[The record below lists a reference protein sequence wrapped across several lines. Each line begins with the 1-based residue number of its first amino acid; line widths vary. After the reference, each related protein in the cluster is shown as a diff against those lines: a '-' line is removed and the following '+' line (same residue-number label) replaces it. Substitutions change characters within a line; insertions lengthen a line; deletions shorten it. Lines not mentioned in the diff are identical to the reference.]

1 MGDSFNLKCHVMDF
15 KVKSQLLPLLFSGG
29 MAAAQAQTV
38 LQQDTHMF
46 REGDVILK
54 QEVQYKSP
62 GRSGKNVVWDF
73 SELTPL
79 ENEYRESYDR
89 MDSLFTC
96 SGMNATY
103 QYRFSGDSLLCV
115 GYFNQLLQVRH
126 LLPELIMHYPLTYSD
141 SICSFYYGEEAMR
154 CPVRTDSWTRKTSD
168 NTSPSGKNS
177 IPSSSALR
185 TVSP

>member
-1 MGDSFNLKCHVMDF
+1 MDF

-103 QYRFSGDSLLCV
+103 QYRFSGASFASRINYALSFDLFGFYLFFLL
-115 GYFNQLLQVRH
+115 R
-126 LLPELIMHYPLTYSD
+126 
-141 SICSFYYGEEAMR
+141 R
-154 CPVRTDSWTRKTSD
+154 RK
-168 NTSPSGKNS
+168 
-177 IPSSSALR
+177 I
-185 TVSP
+185 

>member
-1 MGDSFNLKCHVMDF
+1 MYSKVVLFSIILFSAVLYIKVTRLFIFTVDDSFNLKCHVMDF

-115 GYFNQLLQVRH
+115 GYFNQLLQMRH
-126 LLPELIMHYPLTYSD
+126 LLPELLCIIL
-141 SICSFYYGEEAMR
+141 
-154 CPVRTDSWTRKTSD
+154 
-168 NTSPSGKNS
+168 
-177 IPSSSALR
+177 
-185 TVSP
+185 